1 MGCFEDYLEFRE
13 GIEALRAEA
22 KTKTHGIMKRECLS
36 EERPTNAE
44 EELKTD
50 TPKRC

>member
-22 KTKTHGIMKRECLS
+22 KTKKHGIRKQESLS
-36 EERPTNAE
+36 EERQTDAE
-44 EELKTD
+44 NQN
-50 TPKRC
+50 